1 MASANLTDQMK
12 EPVTGGV
19 VCYSP
24 TLITTNGIWQG
35 NNPLEYSLPL
45 FIIQVILVV
54 VTTRV
59 LVLLLK
65 PLHQPRVV
73 AEIIG
78 GILLGPSCLGKVK
91 IIGESVF
98 PTRSLLTLETVA
110 HVGLLYFLFLVGVE
124 MDVMVIKRTGRR
136 ALVIAVAGMVLPFGI
151 GVAASYGLQRHVSQ
165 NIHQASFL
173 LFIGVALAV
182 TAFPV
187 LARILAE
194 SKLLNTE
201 IGRIAMSSAIVNDMC
216 AWILLA
222 LSIALAESGSGDS
235 AGKGNSSGNALAS
248 LWVLLSGVAFVLFCF
263 YAVRPAMRWVMK
275 RTPEGEGVS
284 DFYVC
289 LILTG
294 VMLAGLTTDAIGIH
308 SVFGAFVFG
317 LVIPNGS
324 LGVAL
329 IEKLEDFVTGLL
341 LPLFFVISGLRT
353 NLATVRDMK
362 AVVPLAV
369 VFLLASVGKILGTVL
384 IAIFF
389 TMSFRDG
396 VALGFLMNTR
406 GLVEMIVLNIG
417 RDKEVLDD
425 ESFAVMVLASVVM
438 TAMVTPVVMAVHRPT
453 RRLIGYKRRNL
464 QRSKP
469 DVELRMLA
477 CVHNTR
483 NVPALISL
491 LDLSHPT
498 KRSPIFVYALHLVE
512 LTNRASSML
521 IAHSAAAT
529 SKPHS
534 SGHSA
539 STTGTHAQADHIFA
553 AFESY
558 EQHAGGVSVQ
568 AITTVST
575 YGSMHEDICA
585 LAEEKHV
592 TLIVLPF
599 HKQQTVDGAMEPI
612 NSAIRTLNEGVLATA
627 PCSVA
632 VLVDRGLSAA
642 SRAAPAHPPTHH
654 VALLFFGGP
663 DDREA
668 LAYASRMVEHPGVTL
683 LVIRFLPGDDL
694 AVPTSPS
701 AAARDSRVIT
711 IVTDSSRQ
719 RQLDDECMN
728 EFRLRNVSNESVA
741 YTERVVNSSEETVA
755 ALRAMESIHDL
766 YIVGRGQGEATPM
779 TAALAEWMECP
790 ELGPIG
796 DLLASSDFSATVSV
810 LVVQQYVGGALG
822 PDVPGASAESP
833 TGGAVKQYLNNAN
846 QRMSVVAGTH
856 RGAAPASLN
865 VTWNGR

>member
-1 MASANLTDQMK
+1 MESANLTDR
-12 EPVTGGV
+12 VRLAIASGVGGGV

-24 TLITTNGIWQG
+24 TLITTNGIWKG
-35 NNPLEYSLPL
+35 SNPLEYSLPL

-59 LVLLLK
+59 LVILLK

-78 GILLGPSCLGKVK
+78 GILLGPSCLGSVK
-91 IIGESVF
+91 IMGESLF
-98 PTRSLLTLETVA
+98 PIRSLLTLETVA
-110 HVGLLYFLFLVGVE
+110 HIGLLFFLFLVGVE

-136 ALVIAVAGMVLPFGI
+136 ALVIAVAGMVVPFGI
-151 GVAASYGLQRHVSQ
+151 GIVASYGLQRHVSR
-165 NIHQASFL
+165 NIHQGSFL

-222 LSIALAESGSGDS
+222 LSIALSDNGRGG
-235 AGKGNSSGNALAS
+235 GKPNGNALAS
-248 LWVLLSGVAFVLFCF
+248 LWVLLSGVVFVLFCF
-263 YAVRPAMRWVMK
+263 YAVRPAMRWIMK

-284 DFYVC
+284 DFHVC
-289 LILTG
+289 LILSG

-317 LVIPNGS
+317 LVVPNGP

-353 NLATVRDMK
+353 NLATVRDPK
-362 AVVPLAV
+362 TVIALVV
-369 VFLLASVGKILGTVL
+369 VFVLASVGKILGTVL
-384 IAIFF
+384 IAVFF

-396 VALGFLMNTR
+396 LALGFLMNTR

-417 RDKEVLDD
+417 RDKQVLDD
-425 ESFAVMVLASVVM
+425 ESFAVMVVASVAM
-438 TAMVTPVVMAVHRPT
+438 TALVTPVVMAVHRPT

-469 DVELRMLA
+469 DVELRMMV

-483 NVPALISL
+483 NVPSLISL

-512 LTNRASSML
+512 LTARATAML
-521 IAHSAAAT
+521 IVHSAHSSSSAGGGRA
-529 SKPHS
+529 HS
-534 SGHSA
+534 
-539 STTGTHAQADHIFA
+539 DHIFA
-553 AFESY
+553 GFESY

-568 AITTVST
+568 TITTVST
-575 YGSMHEDICA
+575 YGSMHEDVCA
-585 LAEEKHV
+585 LAEDKHV

-599 HKQQTVDGAMEPI
+599 HKQQTVDGAMQPI
-612 NSAIRTLNEGVLATA
+612 NPAIRTLNEGVLATA

-642 SRAAPAHPPTHH
+642 SRAAPAHTPTHH

-668 LAYASRMVEHPGVTL
+668 LAYASRMVEHPGVKL
-683 LVIRFLPGDDL
+683 LVIRFLPGDDP
-694 AVPTSPS
+694 AASTSPS
-701 AAARDSRVIT
+701 ATAAATRDSRVIT
-711 IVTDSSRQ
+711 IVTDGSRQ
-719 RQLDDECMN
+719 WQLDDECMN

-741 YTERVVNSSEETVA
+741 YTERVVNSSEDTVA

-822 PDVPGASAESP
+822 PEVPAESADSP
-833 TGGAVKQYLNNAN
+833 TGRAVPQYLNNAN
-846 QRMSVVAGTH
+846 QRISVVAGTH
-856 RGAAPASLN
+856 RGAAPASFN
-865 VTWNGR
+865 VGWNGRQA

>member
-1 MASANLTDQMK
+1 MASANHTYLTSETVD
-12 EPVTGGV
+12 GGV

-24 TLITTNGIWQG
+24 TLITTNGIWKG
-35 NNPLEYSLPL
+35 SNPLEYSLPL
-45 FIIQVILVV
+45 FIVQVILVV

-59 LVLLLK
+59 LVILLK
-65 PLHQPRVV
+65 PLRQPRVV

-78 GILLGPSCLGKVK
+78 GILLGPSCLGNVR
-91 IIGESVF
+91 IMGESIF
-98 PTRSLLTLETVA
+98 PVRSLLTLETVA
-110 HVGLLYFLFLVGVE
+110 HIGLLFFLFLVGVE

-136 ALVIAVAGMVLPFGI
+136 ALVIAVAGMILPFGI
-151 GVAASYGLQRHVSQ
+151 GIVASYGLQRHVSR

-194 SKLLNTE
+194 TKLLNTE

-222 LSIALAESGSGDS
+222 LSIALSDTDMGDS
-235 AGKGNSSGNALAS
+235 DEGEGKPNGNELAS

-263 YAVRPAMRWVMK
+263 YAVRPAMRWVIK

-284 DFYVC
+284 DFHVS
-289 LILTG
+289 LILSG

-317 LVIPNGS
+317 LVVPNGP

-353 NLATVRDMK
+353 NLGTISDVKTVV
-362 AVVPLAV
+362 ALLV
-369 VFLLASVGKILGTVL
+369 VFVLASLGKILGTVL
-384 IAIFF
+384 ISIFF
-389 TMSFRDG
+389 TMSFREG
-396 VALGFLMNTR
+396 LALGFLMNTR

-417 RDKEVLDD
+417 RDKRVLDD
-425 ESFAVMVLASVVM
+425 ESFAVLVVASVAM

-477 CVHNTR
+477 CVHNPR

-498 KRSPIFVYALHLVE
+498 KRSPIFVYALQLVE
-512 LTNRASSML
+512 LTARATAML
-521 IAHSAAAT
+521 IVNSAHSTTSAAGA
-529 SKPHS
+529 HD
-534 SGHSA
+534 
-539 STTGTHAQADHIFA
+539 QIFS
-553 AFESY
+553 AFEIY

-568 AITTVST
+568 TITTVST
-575 YGSMHEDICA
+575 YGTMHEDVCA
-585 LAEEKHV
+585 LAEDKHV

-599 HKQQTVDGAMEPI
+599 HKQQTVDGGMQPI
-612 NSAIRTLNEGVLATA
+612 NPAIRTLNEGVLATA

-642 SRAAPAHPPTHH
+642 SRAAPAHTTTHH

-668 LAYASRMVEHPGVTL
+668 LAYASRMVEHPGVKL

-694 AVPTSPS
+694 AIPTSPS
-701 AAARDSRVIT
+701 VDNARDSRVIT
-711 IVTDSSRQ
+711 IVTDGSRQ

-728 EFRLRNVSNESVA
+728 EFRLRNVSNDSVA
-741 YTERVVNSSEETVA
+741 YTERVVNSSEDTVA

-822 PDVPGASAESP
+822 SEVLAASADSP
-833 TGGAVKQYLNNAN
+833 TGGAVHQYLNNAN
-846 QRMSVVAGTH
+846 QRISVVAGTH
-856 RGAAPASLN
+856 RGAAPASFN
-865 VTWNGR
+865 VGWNGR